1 MRGFGATA
9 AALVLLIGLGACS
22 GGDNAEPGVSP
33 DPSTSAPADGEV
45 VDRSAELAAVEEQHD
60 VRLGVYA
67 IDTGSGDRIE
77 QRADERFAFASTFKA
92 LLVGALVEER
102 SVSVLELSVPISEDD
117 LVAYA
122 PQVEAALAEGR
133 TSMTVGELADAT
145 VRFSDNAAGNLLLQQ
160 IGGPSGF
167 QAALRAVGDD
177 VTNSSRTEPGLNEAT
192 PGDDR
197 DTTTPRAI
205 ADTLAYFA
213 VDGAAPENREVLV
226 DLMLRNT
233 TGDALIRAGVPGD
246 WQVADKTGSGG
257 YGTRND
263 IAVVWPPGRDP
274 IVVAILTSRDDE
286 DADTVDAAVA
296 DAMRVVSEAFA

>member
-1 MRGFGATA
+1 MTLAV
-9 AALVLLIGLGACS
+9 VLLVGTGACS
-22 GGDNAEPGVSP
+22 GGDDADPGP
-33 DPSTSAPADGEV
+33 DPSTAAPVEGEV
-45 VDRSAELAAVEEQHD
+45 IDRSAELAAVEQQHD

-67 IDTGSGDRIE
+67 IDTASGDRIE

-102 SVSVLELSVPISEDD
+102 SVSVLELSIPISEAD

-122 PQVEAALAEGR
+122 PQVEAALAAGR

-145 VRFSDNAAGNLLLQQ
+145 VRFSDNAAGNLLLEQL
-160 IGGPSGF
+160 GGPAGF

-177 VTNSSRTEPGLNEAT
+177 VTNSSRNEPGLNEAT
-192 PGDDR
+192 PGDER

-205 ADTLAYFA
+205 ADTLTYYA
-213 VDGAAPENREVLV
+213 VDGAAAENREVLV

-233 TGDALIRAGVPGD
+233 TGEALIRAGVPAD
-246 WQVADKTGSGG
+246 WQVADKTGSGS

-296 DAMRVVSEAFA
+296 DAMRVVAETFAR